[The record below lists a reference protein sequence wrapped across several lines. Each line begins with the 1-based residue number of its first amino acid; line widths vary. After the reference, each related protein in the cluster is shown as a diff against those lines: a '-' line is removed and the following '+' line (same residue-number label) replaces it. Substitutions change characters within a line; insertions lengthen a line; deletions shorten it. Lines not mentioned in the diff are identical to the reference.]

1 MNWET
6 REVLLELAL
15 SIDSS
20 LDRTP
25 LLRRTLQLFLDRLG
39 CLAAVVL
46 EPDAEADTPLFSIP
60 RRIQMDPEWRAAGR
74 RALESGFARFEDSR
88 KRSGHV
94 WSLWQDQVLLVLC
107 HHPMPA
113 VLERDLQPIIQK
125 LGDSLHYLEERASRN
140 RSMDLAVK
148 TGQLLSGLGNDHR
161 RNLDE
166 IVRAACELTGS
177 AASLYNRLDP
187 TRKSLIVWAG
197 YQLPPDM
204 PKADDP
210 QGHVCFEAAIKSSQG
225 IVCLEDLESTE
236 YARTDPNVSRY
247 GLKTYLGHPVMLHGE
262 AIGSLATVDVR
273 VRNYSPEDIATLQTL
288 AHALSQEE
296 ERVFDEERVLHL
308 NRVLTA
314 IRDVNALIVKARDE
328 ETLALEICRTLVRRR
343 GFMVAWM
350 SLLPTDSQ
358 PVPRVFGAAIDES
371 GQLVELS
378 AFEQLRDA
386 ITDDRLPTCAKKSLE
401 EEGVHVFGDPDRVCA
416 GCPFI
421 DLYPEALG
429 LSVGLRADHQAL
441 GWLTVS
447 VARRFAR
454 DAEEQELLLDVAGDI
469 GHALANLRSTQA
481 RRQLEVE
488 IQRLRQVEEEQRYLR
503 LFRDNPTPMVL
514 VTLPD
519 RRIHDVNHAFLET
532 VGYPREQIMGRITG
546 EIGWVMLPEQEAVVE
561 RQIALGQNIK
571 DMEIQFARADGTQG
585 SSSLSGG
592 MLRMEGKDYFL
603 WVAIDITRRKQAEK
617 AIEQTLNL
625 QSLIARI
632 SAAGVEPVLLQQYLR
647 ESLTLMGQVLDVS
660 RTYIFELNYALR
672 TLDNTY
678 EWCAPGV
685 VPQQPNLQGL
695 PFEAFA
701 WWRSQLQENGLI
713 SYRDVAEIPDQA
725 SRDTLRS
732 QGILS
737 VLVVPIRLDDHFFGF
752 IGFDECRRYR
762 DWGDEQV
769 SLLKTMAEVI
779 ARVIQRTREEE
790 SLRRGLARQER
801 QSAILSRVIA
811 STALLHGEFVQL
823 AREVTAAIVTDL
835 EVRRAGVFQFGSS
848 GESLYS
854 VEGDQSVSKP
864 STIADPKH
872 PRDWCLRDSD
882 WPERFAA
889 LRQHGFFESS
899 DAHPMPSEPKDG
911 GNATVHAILGPLF
924 EVVIRSGEEVYG
936 TLCVEHQ
943 EARHAWEEDERAFV
957 RLIADQLTLTL
968 ANRER
973 NRAEA
978 ALRERDRQ
986 IREVI
991 DNQFELVCRFT
1002 ADGRLTFVN
1011 EAYCRYFG
1019 KSRDELLGLRFAEL
1033 VPPEEYDV
1041 MSGYLDVV
1049 SPESPAQTVT
1059 HRVVRA
1065 DGQVAWMEWT
1075 DLGFFDDSGQAV
1087 YFQSSGRDVTAQ
1099 RLAEERL
1106 QETNRQLQL
1115 TTAHA
1120 NAMADAAE
1128 RANRAKSEFLA
1139 NMSHELRT
1147 PLNAILALSE
1157 ALLEEVRGPLNE
1169 RQKQSLQNIENSGR
1183 HLLDL
1188 IKDILDLAKVEAG
1201 RLDIFPEQ
1209 VSVVELCESSLAF
1222 VREQATAKNLRLN
1235 FHTDDL
1241 RAKVIADP
1249 KRMRQMLVNLL
1260 SNAVKFT
1267 PEGGEIILQSEQLSE
1282 PPAIRFTVIDTGIG
1296 IPESEFEALFL
1307 PFKQLDS
1314 SLSRQ
1319 HEGTG
1324 LGLVLV
1330 QRLAKLHGGSVG
1342 LESQLGKGS
1351 RFSVTIPNQVVT
1363 PREPIS
1369 EPRSWQITRSAT
1381 EPLTNMHAL
1390 VIEDSKVASGHL
1402 TGYLE
1407 EMGFFVTQYFRG
1419 EGAVEEAMSGRP
1431 NVIFLDILLP
1441 DASGWDVL
1449 QRMRAE
1455 EALAE
1460 VPIVVVSVVDEPD
1473 RAYALGAA
1481 LHIVKPIDRDRIGD
1495 AVRSLLR
1502 PKTDSPTEQSLPP
1515 PDTVSAGALRILMV
1529 EDNEANILAI
1539 GEYLEDK
1546 GFEVVVARN
1555 GRGALEVIETVR
1567 PHVVLMDIQMPD
1579 MDGLEAT
1586 RRVRQLPGFAETPI
1600 IAVTALAMPGDRE
1613 RCLAAGANDY
1623 IAKPVSLK
1631 YLVEVIRRLAPQT
1644 PD

>member
-20 LDRTP
+20 QDRVP

-46 EPDAEADTPLFSIP
+46 DPNAEADTPLFSIP
-60 RRIQMDPEWRAAGR
+60 RRIQMDAEWRLAGR
-74 RALESGFARFEDSR
+74 RAIESGFTRFRDTR

-94 WSLWQDQVLLVLC
+94 WSLWRGQVLLVLC

-113 VLERDLQPIIQK
+113 GLERDLLPIIEK
-125 LGDSLHYLEERASRN
+125 LGDALHYLDERASRN
-140 RSMDLAVK
+140 RSMDLAVR

-161 RNLDE
+161 RNLDA

-204 PKADDP
+204 PKVDDP
-210 QGHVCFEAAIKSSQG
+210 HGHICFEAAIKSSQG
-225 IVCLEDLESTE
+225 IVCLENLESSE

-273 VRNYSPEDIATLQTL
+273 IRNYSPEDIATLQTL

-314 IRDVNALIVKARDE
+314 LRDVNALIVKAREE

-350 SLLPTDSQ
+350 SLMPSDDH
-358 PVPRVFGAAIDES
+358 PFPRVFGAAVDES
-371 GQLVELS
+371 GQLVDLP
-378 AFEQLRDA
+378 AFAQLRGA
-386 ITDDRLPTCAKKSLE
+386 IAQGQLPSCVRKSLE
-401 EEGVHVFGDPDRVCA
+401 EGGVHVFGDPGRACA

-421 DLYPEALG
+421 DLYPDAMG
-429 LSVGLRADHQAL
+429 LSVGLSGDHQTL
-441 GWLTVS
+441 GTLTVS
-447 VARRFAR
+447 VPGRFAR
-454 DAEEQELLLDVAGDI
+454 DAEEQALLREVAGDI
-469 GHALANLRSTQA
+469 GHALASLRSMQA
-481 RRQLEVE
+481 RRKLETE
-488 IQRLRQVEEEQRYLR
+488 IQILRQVEEEQRYLR

-514 VTLPD
+514 VALPD
-519 RRIHDVNHAFLET
+519 RRIHDVNRAFLDT
-532 VGYPREQIMGRITG
+532 VGHPREQIMGRTMS
-546 EIGWVMLPEQEAVVE
+546 EIGWVMLAEQEAAVE
-561 RQIALGQNIK
+561 RKFLSGQNIE
-571 DMEIQFARADGTQG
+571 DMELPFTRADSSMG
-585 SSSLSGG
+585 SASLSGG
-592 MLRMEGKDYFL
+592 VLKMEGKEFFL
-603 WVAIDITRRKQAEK
+603 VVAIDITRRKQAEK

-660 RTYIFELNYALR
+660 RTYIFELNYAFS

-685 VPQQPNLQGL
+685 VSQQANLRGL
-695 PFEAFA
+695 PFEAYA

-713 SYRDVAEIPDQA
+713 SYRDVAQIPDPT
-725 SRDTLRS
+725 SRDTLTS

-752 IGFDECRRYR
+752 IGFDECRKRR
-762 DWGDEQV
+762 DWSDEQV
-769 SLLKTMAEVI
+769 SLLKTMADVI

-790 SLRRGLARQER
+790 SLRRGVARQER
-801 QSAILSRVIA
+801 QSTILSKAIA
-811 STALLHGEFVQL
+811 SPALLHGEFIQL
-823 AREVTAAIVTDL
+823 VREVTAAIVADL
-835 EVRRAGVFQFGSS
+835 DVRRAGVYQFGSS
-848 GESLYS
+848 GESLYG
-854 VEGDQSVSKP
+854 VEGDQSS
-864 STIADPKH
+864 SDPG
-872 PRDWCLRDSD
+872 RLREWLLREMD

-889 LRQHGFFESS
+889 LRQNGFFEICDPRSL
-899 DAHPMPSEPKDG
+899 PDG
-911 GNATVHAILGPLF
+911 QRGGEFASRDPVLGSIL

-936 TLCVEHQ
+936 TLCIEHQ
-943 EARHAWEEDERAFV
+943 DSRHVWEEDERAFV

-1019 KSRDELLGLRFAEL
+1019 KSREELVGLRFADL
-1033 VPPEEYDV
+1033 VPPEEHDRMV
-1041 MSGYLDVV
+1041 GYLSGV
-1049 SPESPAQTVT
+1049 SPESPVQTAQ

-1075 DLGFFDDSGQAV
+1075 DIGFFDDNGQAV
-1087 YFQSSGRDVTAQ
+1087 YFQGSGRDVTAQ

-1169 RQKQSLQNIENSGR
+1169 RQKRSLENIESSGR

-1188 IKDILDLAKVEAG
+1188 INDVLDLAKVEAG
-1201 RLDIFPEQ
+1201 RMDIFPEQ
-1209 VSVVELCESSLAF
+1209 VSVLELCESSLAF
-1222 VREQATAKNLRLN
+1222 VREQATAKGLRL
-1235 FHTDDL
+1235 HLQTDDL

-1267 PEGGEIILQSEQLSE
+1267 PDGGEVILQTEQLQE
-1282 PPAIRFTVIDTGIG
+1282 PPATRFTVIDNGIG

-1314 SLSRQ
+1314 SLSRH

-1342 LESQLGKGS
+1342 IASEPGKGS
-1351 RFSVTIPNQVVT
+1351 RFSVTIPNQIET
-1363 PREPIS
+1363 PREPVS
-1369 EPRSWQITRSAT
+1369 EPRSWHITHSVSEPITR
-1381 EPLTNMHAL
+1381 MRAL
-1390 VIEDSKVASGHL
+1390 VIEDSRVASGHL

-1407 EMGFFVTQYFRG
+1407 EMGFFVTQYFKG
-1419 EGAVEEAMSGRP
+1419 EGAVEEAIASRP

-1441 DASGWDVL
+1441 DLSGWDVL
-1449 QRMRAE
+1449 RRMRME
-1455 EALAE
+1455 ESLAD
-1460 VPIVVVSVVDEPD
+1460 VPVIVVSVVDEPD
-1473 RAYALGAA
+1473 HALALGAA
-1481 LHIVKPIDRDRIGD
+1481 RHIVKPIDRDSIGD

-1502 PKTDSPTEQSLPP
+1502 PKVSSTGQQISRH
-1515 PDTVSAGALRILMV
+1515 PDPMSAGSLRILMV

-1539 GEYLEDK
+1539 GEYLEDM
-1546 GFEVVVARN
+1546 GMEVVVARD
-1555 GRGALEVIETVR
+1555 GRSALEVVETVQ
-1567 PHVVLMDIQMPD
+1567 PDVILMDIQMPD

-1586 RRVRQLPGFAETPI
+1586 RRVRQLPGLAQTPI

-1613 RCLAAGANDY
+1613 RCLAAGANAY

-1631 YLVEVIRRLAPQT
+1631 HLVQEIRRLAAQP
-1644 PD
+1644 PG